1 MARVPLSNTG
11 SWELSFD
18 DQDVRGY
25 KALDADGN
33 HVGEVD
39 RMIVNTDEKRVDA
52 IVLEDGTEYPARDI
66 SIGDGVVYLTSTV
79 PDHVDESVTVYDD
92 YGHVVEREDVDA
104 VSHDEYDEDFRTHY
118 ETAYAA
124 TGHGYDAYEPAYRY
138 GYETAHHDDYRDR
151 PYAEAEADLERGYKP
166 QKPHN
171 GFGDVRDAV
180 RYGYSSARGD
190 RYSSTYGDRT

>member
-25 KALDADGN
+25 EALDADGN

-52 IVLEDGTEYPARDI
+52 IVLHDGTEYPARDI
-66 SIGDGVVYLTSTV
+66 SIGDGVVYLTGSV
-79 PDHVDESVTVYDD
+79 PEHVDESVTVYDD
-92 YGHVVEREDVDA
+92 YGHVVERENVEA
-104 VSHDEYDEDFRTHY
+104 GSYDEYADDFRTHY
-118 ETAYAA
+118 DEAYAA
-124 TGHGYDAYEPAYRY
+124 TGEDYDVYEPAYRY

-151 PYAEAEADLERGYKP
+151 PYTEAEADLERGYATRYP
-166 QKPHN
+166 N
-171 GFGDVRDAV
+171 SRYDDVRDAV

-190 RYSSTYGDRT
+190 RT

>member
-25 KALDADGN
+25 EALDAEGN

-39 RMIVNTDEKRVDA
+39 QMIVNTDEKRVDA

-79 PDHVDESVTVYDD
+79 PAHVDESVTVYDD
-92 YGHVVEREDVDA
+92 YGRVVERETVAEADYG
-104 VSHDEYDEDFRTHY
+104 EYEEDFRTHY
-118 ETAYAA
+118 KTAYAA
-124 TGHGYDAYEPAYRY
+124 TGKDYSTYEPAYRY
-138 GYETAHHDDYRDR
+138 GYEAAYEDTYRNR
-151 PYAEAEADLERGYKP
+151 PYTEAEADLERNYAERYP
-166 QKPHN
+166 QSKYT
-171 GFGDVRDAV
+171 DVRDAV
-180 RYGYSSARGD
+180 RYGYASARGD
-190 RYSSTYGDRT
+190 RT